1 MTPSQKSPTGHA
13 VTTELKRLND
23 ARETGV
29 PWKKWGPYL
38 SEREWGTVRE
48 DYSENGDAWNFFTH
62 DQARSRAYRWG
73 EDGIGGISDDKQ
85 NLCFAL
91 ALWNGKDPILKERLF
106 GLTNSEGN
114 HGEDVKEYYFY
125 LDSTPT
131 HSYMKYLYKYPQAAF
146 PYSDLVE
153 TNRRRSKEEM
163 EYELLDTGV
172 FNDNRYFDVF
182 VEYAKD
188 GPEDILVR
196 ITAANRGPDGAELH
210 LLPTLWFRND
220 WSAWIAAS
228 NRAAEKP
235 IVEQIEAEAGTSTVS
250 ATHTLLGNYILTCE
264 GNVPLLFTENETNHE
279 LLFGQKN
286 ESHYVKDGINNC
298 VVQGNLGAVNPEKRG
313 TKVAAHYRVNIG
325 AGQSKVI
332 HLRLSKSSPDAK
344 TKPFGKQFDEIFAER
359 LREADEFYKSVTPPS
374 VTEDEA
380 KVMRQALAGMLW
392 SKQYFFFDGDN
403 WLDEH
408 HSNPLHTGYKNARN
422 SEWFHMLNRDI
433 ISMPDKW
440 EYPWY
445 AAWDLAFHT
454 LPLSIVDPDFAKQQ
468 MELML
473 RAAYLH
479 PNGQMPAYEWN
490 FSDVNPPVHAF
501 ATLFLHRTEQALRG
515 ETDVEFLKAVF
526 NKLLLNFTWWLNRKD
541 RFGKNVFEG
550 GFLGLDN
557 IGVFDRSAPLP
568 TGGYLEQADGTAWMA
583 LFSQNMMELA
593 FELTAHDPSYEHM
606 ILKFAEHFFYIAR
619 GMNRA
624 GQEGMWDEEDGFYYD
639 LLRLPDGSSQR
650 LKVRSMVGLLPLCAT
665 TVVEKWM
672 RDRVPQTTAALQ
684 ERVRR
689 IPELKETIH
698 PTGPGHF
705 GVAERG
711 IMALLNPE
719 RLRRVL
725 TKVLDENEFLSP
737 YGIRSLSKFHEQ
749 HPFVFNLGGQEY
761 RVDYLPAESNTG
773 MFGGNSNWRGPIWMP
788 VNVMILRA
796 LLNFYLYYGDNFKI
810 ECPTGSGKLMN
821 LFEVSK
827 EISNRLTRIFTRDEH
842 GRRPV
847 YGGTEKFQSDPN
859 WRDLILFYEYFHGD
873 NGAGLGASH
882 QTGWTGLVAK
892 LIQLYGFLDAKRALE
907 GGKRVAFARMARG
920 VGEKE
925 GDESAERLA
934 EQHATVGH

>member
-1 MTPSQKSPTGHA
+1 MRTNPET
-13 VTTELKRLND
+13 LRLQ
-23 ARETGV
+23 ETRTNKI

-38 SEREWGTVRE
+38 SERQWGTVRE
-48 DYSENGDAWNFFTH
+48 DYSEGGDAWNFFTH

-73 EDGIGGISDDKQ
+73 EDGIAGISDDKQ
-85 NLCFAL
+85 RLCFAL
-91 ALWNGKDPILKERLF
+91 ALWNGNDPILKERLF

-153 TNRRRSKEEM
+153 TNRRRSKNDM

-172 FNDNRYFDVF
+172 FKDDRYFDIF

-196 ITAANRGPDGAELH
+196 ITAANRGPEAAELH

-220 WSAWIAAS
+220 WSSWIAES
-228 NRAAEKP
+228 NRASKKP
-235 IVEQIEAEAGTSTVS
+235 NLQQIKATAGTTAV
-250 ATHTLLGNYILTCE
+250 AAEHPLLGELILSCE
-264 GNVPLLFTENETNHE
+264 GEIPLLFTENETNHE
-279 LLFGQKN
+279 RLFGQEN
-286 ESHYVKDGINNC
+286 ESPHVKDGINDC
-298 VVQGNLGAVNPEKRG
+298 VVQGNHGAVNPDKKG
-313 TKVAAHYRVNIG
+313 TKVAAHYQINVG
-325 AGQSKVI
+325 PGQTKVI
-332 HLRLSKSSPDAK
+332 RLRLSNNSLEQKG
-344 TKPFGKQFDEIFAER
+344 KPFGKQFDEVFADR

-374 VTEDEA
+374 VSDDA
-380 KVMRQALAGMLW
+380 ARVMRQALAGMLW
-392 SKQYFFFDGDN
+392 SKQFFFFDGDN

-408 HSNPLHTGYKNARN
+408 HSNPLHTGYRSSRN
-422 SEWFHMLNRDI
+422 SDWYHMLNEDI

-454 LPLSIVDPDFAKQQ
+454 LPLSIVDPDFAKEQ
-468 MELML
+468 MGLML
-473 RAAYLH
+473 RASYLH

-515 ETDVEFLKAVF
+515 EVDMDFLKLAF
-526 NKLLLNFTWWLNRKD
+526 NKLLLNFTWWVNRKD

-568 TGGYLEQADGTAWMA
+568 TGGHLEQADGTAWMA
-583 LFSQNMMELA
+583 LFSQKMLELA
-593 FELTAHDPSYEHM
+593 FELTAHDPTYEAM
-606 ILKFAEHFFYIAR
+606 ITKFADNFLYIAR
-619 GMNRA
+619 GMNQP
-624 GQEGMWDEEDGFYYD
+624 GQDGMWDDEDGFYYD
-639 LLRLPDGSSQR
+639 ILRLPDGSATR

-665 TVVEKWM
+665 TVVEKWQ
-672 RDRVPQTTAALQ
+672 RERVPLAMAGIN
-684 ERVRR
+684 ERMRR
-689 IPELKETIH
+689 IPELRETMH
-698 PTGPGHF
+698 PTGPGHL

-711 IMALLNPE
+711 IIALVNPA
-719 RLRRVL
+719 RLRRIL
-725 TKVLDENEFLSP
+725 TKMLDENEFLGP

-749 HPFVFNLGGQEY
+749 HPYVFNVGGQEY

-788 VNVMILRA
+788 VNALIIRA

-810 ECPTGSGKLMN
+810 ECPTGSGKMMN

-827 EISNRLTRIFTRDEH
+827 EIADRLSGIFTRDEH

-847 YGGTEKFQSDPN
+847 YGGTEKFQSDPH
-859 WRDLILFYEYFHGD
+859 WRDHILFYEYFHGD

-892 LIQLYGFLDAKRALE
+892 MIQFYGLLDAKRALE
-907 GGKRVAFARMARG
+907 GGKQAAFAQAT
-920 VGEKE
+920 
-925 GDESAERLA
+925 SAA
-934 EQHATVGH
+934 GGQKVKAA